1 MYGLKLPAADGCF
14 NFKVSSLV
22 VRKCFRDLG
31 GKCQGKSWEARM
43 LGGLEARK
51 RDMKSDEGR
60 GNRMIINRYRR

>member
-1 MYGLKLPAADGCF
+1 MYGLKLPSADGF
-14 NFKVSSLV
+14 FYFGWSSLV
-22 VRKCFRDLG
+22 DIKCFRYLG

-60 GNRMIINRYRR
+60 GVKLVSC